1 MTTKI
6 ELEDINVESLS
17 KETLDLVSQ
26 LVAAVRHETGISFS
40 FNDPY
45 LLTKLRKAVKK
56 TGNPKIKAVYY
67 QYTFELRRSVNRGQ
81 FKIRPFRLT
90 APAPGKISANIAA
103 YA

>member
-26 LVAAVRHETGISFS
+26 LVAAVRRESGTSFS

-45 LLTKLRKAVKK
+45 LLTKLRRAVRKIK
-56 TGNPKIKAVYY
+56 NPKINAIYY
-67 QYTFELRRSVNRGQ
+67 QYKFELRRSVNRGQ

-90 APAPGKISANIAA
+90 ASAPGKVSANIRAFA
-103 YA
+103 

>member
-1 MTTKI
+1 MTTTI

-26 LVAAVRHETGISFS
+26 LVAAVRRESGTSFN

-45 LLTKLRKAVKK
+45 LLTKIRRAVKK
-56 TGNPKIKAVYY
+56 IRNPRVDAIYF
-67 QYTFELRRSVNRGQ
+67 QYKSELRRSVKNGQ

-90 APAPGKISANIAA
+90 ASTPGKISADITVCA
-103 YA
+103 

>member
-1 MTTKI
+1 MTTII

-17 KETLDLVSQ
+17 RETLDLVSQ
-26 LVAAVRHETGISFS
+26 LVAAVRHESGTSFN

-45 LLTKLRKAVKK
+45 LLTKLRRAVKK
-56 TGNPKIKAVYY
+56 IQNPKVNAIYY
-67 QYTFELRRSVNRGQ
+67 QYKSELRRSVKNGQ

-90 APAPGKISANIAA
+90 ASTPEKILADITV